1 MIRFF
6 AAHPTAANLLM
17 VALLAM
23 GAFSIPSLR
32 RETLPDFSAD
42 VVQVSAVYPGATA
55 EEVEEAICRR
65 IEEEC
70 DDVENIKEVRSEAR
84 EGIGIVEFELKEGE
98 SVSQFIEDIKTE
110 VESIDDFPEVTE
122 VPIVKP
128 INRTDQVVSIAVTGP
143 MSVPHLKAYCEEIK
157 ERLQAKDGVSLVR
170 INGFSEHQIRIEIPS
185 ETLMQ
190 YGLSVDRVAEI
201 VAGQSVDL
209 PAGDVKTQDRDFLVR
224 FTDER
229 KSPKD
234 FENLIVVGGS
244 EGGEVRLGDIARITD
259 RFELDE
265 EKVIFNGDRA
275 GILQITKT
283 KTEDTLDIYDDI
295 AAFIEEERPKAP
307 PGVEFFLT
315 QDVSSIVRDR
325 LQLLTK
331 NGLQGLCLVLL
342 VMWLFFSFKFSFW
355 VAMGLPVSFMG
366 AFFFFP
372 IVGISINMISMV
384 GLLLA
389 TGLLMD
395 DAIVLSENVATHLAR
410 GTKPLK
416 AVVEGVSEVKAGV
429 IASFTTTV
437 CVFGPLSF
445 VKGDI
450 GKVLKVMPMV
460 LILVLC
466 ISLIEAF
473 LILPHHLAHSLRS
486 HDPHKKNRTRQR
498 FDSILEWVR
507 ERSLGRSV
515 DFSVRWRYL
524 TIGLVLGFF
533 LLSISLVAGGVV
545 KIQAFPDLDG
555 DLVAARVL
563 LPQGTPLSKTETIVK
578 RLVETLEEV
587 NREFKPRQPGG
598 QDLVRNVIVQ
608 YGANVDAYEQG
619 PHLATVTVDLL
630 TAEKRNARIDDIVN
644 SWREKVGVVPDV
656 LNLKFAEPMIGPGG
670 RAMDIQL
677 AGEPLETLG
686 DAAHE
691 MARWL
696 EDFPGVYD
704 VNDDL
709 RPGKPEFRV
718 TLREG
723 ATSLGLSAMD
733 VARQIRS
740 ALYGRTAN
748 EIQVGVESYEIDVRL
763 AEEDR
768 DSLADLEYLHITLP
782 GGGQI
787 PVGSVAQL
795 ESGRSFARIARVDGR
810 RTVSVQAEVDSR
822 KINTGEVLEKLREEY
837 LPTLEERH
845 PNLEVRFRGEA
856 EESAETQASMRRGFL
871 IGILGVFILLSFQF
885 RTYLEPLVVMVAIPL
900 SLIGV
905 IWGHFLMRLDLTMPS
920 IMGFVSLAGVVVND
934 SILLVQFIKIQ
945 RAKGLPIPLAS
956 MQASR
961 DRFRAV
967 LLTSLTTIAGLLPL
981 LSERSLQAQILVPL
995 ATSIVFGLFAS
1006 TALVL
1011 VVVPSLYSIIG
1022 DFGWTEK
1029 IEFENEE
1036 TTLPSEGESR

>member
-6 AAHPTAANLLM
+6 AGHPTAANLVM
-17 VALLAM
+17 VALLSM
-23 GAFSIPSLR
+23 GILSIPGIR

-42 VVQVSAVYPGATA
+42 EVQVTAIYPGATA
-55 EEVEEAICRR
+55 QEVEEAISRR

-70 DDVENIKEVRSEAR
+70 DDVENIEEVRSESR
-84 EGIGIVEFELKEGE
+84 EGIGTVIFKLKEGGDIG
-98 SVSQFIEDIKTE
+98 QFIEDIKTE
-110 VESIDDFPEVTE
+110 VESIDDFPEQTE
-122 VPIVKP
+122 VPIIKP
-128 INRTDQVVSIAVTGP
+128 LNRTDQVVSIALTGP

-157 ERLQAKDGVSLVR
+157 QKIQTRTGISL
-170 INGFSEHQIRIEIPS
+170 IDIQGFSEHQIRIEIPAN
-185 ETLMQ
+185 TLMQ

-201 VAGQSVDL
+201 VANQSVDL
-209 PAGDVKTQDRDFLVR
+209 PAGDVKTTDRDVLVR

-229 KSPKD
+229 KNPKD
-234 FENLIVVGGS
+234 FENLIVVGGRG
-244 EGGEVRLGDIARITD
+244 GGEVRLGDIAFITD
-259 RFELDE
+259 LFELDE
-265 EKVIFNGDRA
+265 DKIIFNGRRA

-283 KTEDTLDIYDDI
+283 KSEDALKIYDDV
-295 AAFIEEERPKAP
+295 AAFVEEERLRAP
-307 PGVEFFLT
+307 PDVRFYLT

-331 NGLQGLCLVLL
+331 NGLQGLVLVLL
-342 VMWLFFSFKFSFW
+342 VMWLFFSFRFSFW

-395 DAIVLSENVATHLAR
+395 DAIVLSENVASHLAK
-410 GTKPLK
+410 GKKPFDS
-416 AVVEGVSEVKAGV
+416 VVDGVSQVKTGV

-450 GKVLKVMPMV
+450 GNVLRVMPLV
-460 LILVLC
+460 LIIVLC
-466 ISLIEAF
+466 VSLIEAF
-473 LILPHHLAHSLRS
+473 LILPHHLAHSLRHMKS
-486 HDPHKKNRTRQR
+486 KKPNRFRVFFERKIDQA
-498 FDSILEWVR
+498 R
-507 ERSLGRSV
+507 EHLLGRAV
-515 DFSVRWRYL
+515 DFFVSWRYL
-524 TIGLVLGFF
+524 TAGGILGFF
-533 LLSISLVAGGVV
+533 LISVSLVAGGLV

-555 DLVAARVL
+555 DLIAARVL
-563 LPQGTPLSKTETIVK
+563 LPQGTPLSRTEEIVD

-587 NREFKPRQPGG
+587 NKEFQPLQSEGEELVKNINIQFG
-598 QDLVRNVIVQ
+598 Q
-608 YGANVDAYEQG
+608 NVDAYEQG

-630 TAEKRNARIDDIVN
+630 TAEERNGRIDDIVN
-644 SWREKVGVVPDV
+644 SWREKVGPLPDV

-670 RAMDIQL
+670 RAIDIQL
-677 AGEPLETLG
+677 SGESLEDLG
-686 DAAHE
+686 EIAHE
-691 MARWL
+691 MAAWL
-696 EDFPGVYD
+696 DQFPGVFD

-709 RPGKPEFRV
+709 RPGKPEILV

-733 VARQIRS
+733 IARQLRA

-768 DSLADLEYLHITLP
+768 NSIADLEYLHITLP
-782 GGGQI
+782 NGEQV
-787 PVGSVAQL
+787 PLSAVAKL
-795 ESGRSFARIARVDGR
+795 ESGRAYARIARVDGR
-810 RTVSVQAEVDSR
+810 RTVSVQGEVDSR
-822 KINTGEVLEKLREEY
+822 KINTGELLGKLQKDYVPQLKEKHPDLRVALE
-837 LPTLEERH
+837 
-845 PNLEVRFRGEA
+845 GEA
-856 EESAETQASMRRGFL
+856 EESAETGSSMSRGFL
-871 IGILGVFILLSFQF
+871 LGILGVFILLSFQF

-905 IWGHFLMRLDLTMPS
+905 IWGHFLMGLDLTMPS

-934 SILLVQFIKIQ
+934 SILLVQFIKMQ
-945 RAKGLPIPLAS
+945 RASGLSIPDAAK
-956 MQASR
+956 QASR

-1006 TALVL
+1006 TVLVL
-1011 VVVPSLYSIIG
+1011 IVVPSFYSIVG
-1022 DFGWTEK
+1022 DLGWTEK
-1029 IEFENEE
+1029 IELEE
-1036 TTLPSEGESR
+1036 E